1 LRFERNLEQ
10 TVETFYQPIGD
21 GVVGGRA
28 DPLGT
33 EELHEVSEEFRLKLA
48 SSVYGDGRGGTKANN
63 PT

>member
-1 LRFERNLEQ
+1 M
-10 TVETFYQPIGD
+10 ETFYQPIGD